1 MKTLV
6 RVIVAAVV
14 VGAGGMTAPMAAM
27 AAAAPPDAAGT
38 LEQAH
43 RLFYSGEY
51 EEAAALALAVR
62 LGDHGDLAASE
73 LRTSALHFAI
83 KRALGPLDAARGKP
97 ADNRERALKA
107 CARCQDLLSEFLAE
121 LNLGRTEAR
130 ARLMES
136 PADAEALFFLGKLN
150 LNYVWFQLGTVGRRS
165 GWNEYW
171 EARRSLDAALAI
183 DPEHV
188 RARVARALIDYI
200 VDTRVPRGFRWI
212 LGGGDRKRGLRVV
225 QDAAL
230 AQAPPLVQAEALF
243 ALWDLQVRER
253 HVADAVVTARALARD
268 FPTNRDVAKF
278 LTTHDLQSSR

>member
-6 RVIVAAVV
+6 RVIVAAAV
-14 VGAGGMTAPMAAM
+14 VGGGPVAAR
-27 AAAAPPDAAGT
+27 AAAPDAAES
-38 LEQAH
+38 LERGH

-51 EEAAALALAVR
+51 EDAAALALAVR
-62 LGDHGDLAASE
+62 LEDRGNLAASE

-83 KRALGPLDAARGKP
+83 RRALGPLDADRGKP
-97 ADNRERALKA
+97 ATNRERAWKA
-107 CARCQDLLSEFLAE
+107 CTRCQDLLAEFQSELH
-121 LNLGRTEAR
+121 LGRTEAR
-130 ARLMES
+130 ARLKQS

-150 LNYVWFQLGTVGRRS
+150 LNYVWFQLGTLGRRT

-183 DPEHV
+183 EPGHV
-188 RARVARALIDYI
+188 RARVARAFMDYI

-212 LGGGDRKRGLRVV
+212 LGGGDRKGGLRVV

-230 AQAPPLVQAEALF
+230 ASAPPLVQAEARF

-253 HVADAVVTARALARD
+253 HVADAIITARALARD
-268 FPTNRDVAKF
+268 FPTNREVAKF

>member
-6 RVIVAAVV
+6 RVIVAAAV
-14 VGAGGMTAPMAAM
+14 VGGGPAA
-27 AAAAPPDAAGT
+27 ARAAAPDAAEI
-38 LEQAH
+38 LDQAH

-62 LGDHGDLAASE
+62 VGNRGDLAASE

-83 KRALGPLDAARGKP
+83 RRALGPLDGARGKP
-97 ADNRERALKA
+97 ADNRERAWKA
-107 CARCQDLLSEFLAE
+107 CTRCQDLLAE
-121 LNLGRTEAR
+121 LLSELHLGRTEAR
-130 ARLMES
+130 ARLTQS

-150 LNYVWFQLGTVGRRS
+150 LNYVWFQLGTLGRRT

-183 DPEHV
+183 NPGHV
-188 RARVARALIDYI
+188 RARVARAFMDYI

-212 LGGGDRKRGLRVV
+212 LGGGDRKRGLSVV

-230 AQAPPLVQAEALF
+230 ANAPPLVQAEALF

-253 HVADAVVTARALARD
+253 HVADAIITARALARD
-268 FPTNRDVAKF
+268 FPANREVAKF